1 MKRSRKPRASAAKS
15 CPFLV
20 TDENRLAWTAVQSIR
35 NGSDSPER
43 GQLFI
48 LHGPSGTGKSHLCQM
63 LESLFSTEGP
73 EYTLRYDATDL
84 LEKLSPDRRHEDFW
98 PESGL
103 SARILIVEDLQHLR
117 HESVQR
123 AFAWRIDE
131 MLRRG
136 TTGLFTSIA
145 SPGELPSATRTRLLP
160 RLQSRLRSGTTIPL
174 RLPGPGSRLKLLAHF
189 CSHLQIALPHDI
201 LRVFADNLPV
211 SPRELLGILLR
222 FEELTRVGRQPAT
235 LPLARAFL
243 RQEAGQSELS
253 IHTIAKTTARQFGV
267 RLSEMK
273 SAARDQSLTL
283 PRQCAML
290 LCRELTEEQLSSIGT
305 YFSNRSHST
314 VLHSCGRAAELV
326 AEDAGVRR
334 EVERIRKSLRSQ

>member
-1 MKRSRKPRASAAKS
+1 
-15 CPFLV
+15 
-20 TDENRLAWTAVQSIR
+20 
-35 NGSDSPER
+35 
-43 GQLFI
+43 
-48 LHGPSGTGKSHLCQM
+48 M
-63 LESLFSTEGP
+63 LESQYAGDHP
-73 EYTLRYDATDL
+73 GHTLRYDSAEL
-84 LEKLSPDRRHEDFW
+84 LEKLGPEHRHEEFW
-98 PESGL
+98 PESAS

-145 SPGELPSATRTRLLP
+145 PPGELPTAMNIRFLP
-160 RLQSRLRSGTTIPL
+160 RLQSRLRSGTIIPV
-174 RLPGPGSRLKLLAHF
+174 RLPGPDSRLKLLAHF
-189 CSHLQIALPHDI
+189 CSHLQIALPHQV
-201 LRVFADNLPV
+201 LKVFADSLTV
-211 SPRELLGILLR
+211 SPRELLGTLLR
-222 FEELTRVGRQPAT
+222 FEELTRARQQPAT

-243 RQEAGQSELS
+243 RQQVGASELS

-273 SAARDQSLTL
+273 SPARDQSLTL
-283 PRQCAML
+283 PRQCAMF
-290 LCRELTEEQLSSIGT
+290 LCRELTAEQLSNIGA

-326 AEDAGVRR
+326 AGDAGLRR